1 MSAAQLA
8 SPSTGHAGPSA
19 ASPIDHCSK
28 LPSVDIS
35 SHKAAGD
42 AAARAGEWSDAAEA
56 YSAAL
61 ACLPSSSGDPHLHG
75 ALLANRCLAWLQLG
89 EAAAALSDARLAVR
103 IRPRWGKAHL
113 RLGQAL
119 QASSQAAAA
128 VAALQRAA
136 ELDPALEAAVAS
148 AMAAAERDAS
158 RSRCA
163 LVLQGRGGPL
173 YDAAVQIQ
181 VRTDSWVG

>member
-8 SPSTGHAGPSA
+8 SPSTEYAGPSA
-19 ASPIDHCSK
+19 AGPADHCSK
-28 LPSVDIS
+28 LPAIDVS
-35 SHKAAGD
+35 SRKAAGD
-42 AAARAGEWSDAAEA
+42 AAARAGDWSAAAEA

-61 ACLPSSSGDPHLHG
+61 ACLSSSSDDAHLHG

-89 EAAAALSDARLAVR
+89 EAAAALADARLAVR
-103 IRPRWGKAHL
+103 VRPRWGKAHL
-113 RLGQAL
+113 RMGQAL

-128 VAALQRAA
+128 AAAFQRAA

-173 YDAAVQIQ
+173 YDAAVRTQ